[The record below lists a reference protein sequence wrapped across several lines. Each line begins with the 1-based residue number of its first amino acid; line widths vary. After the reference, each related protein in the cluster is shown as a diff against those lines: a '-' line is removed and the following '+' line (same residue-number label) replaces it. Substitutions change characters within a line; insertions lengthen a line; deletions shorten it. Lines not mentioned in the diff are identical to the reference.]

1 MTNSERRVTGWNL
14 GAQEIYGWTAEEA
27 RGNNIYELLRT
38 EQSVMERIDTVLMD
52 EGHWDGELVQVA
64 KNGKEVRCESR
75 QVLLCDEDGKV
86 DFLLKINRDI
96 TERKRMEEK
105 LLQSAK
111 LESLGVLAGG
121 IAHDFNNLLTGVLAN
136 ADLLLLDVGEG
147 STTRSH
153 AQAICKAA
161 ERAAELAQ
169 QMLAYS
175 GRGTFSVEPV
185 NLGQFVRQTALL
197 IQASIPKNV
206 TLEFQLAEDVPLID
220 ADLSQLQQLVMN
232 IVINGA
238 EAIGPEGGSVT
249 IAAKSLAVDQL
260 YCRSLALGETLKP
273 GRYAALEITDTGCG
287 MDKETLARI
296 FDPFFTTKFVGRGLG
311 LAAVLGIVRAHKGA
325 IKIYSEPGNGTTFY
339 VLLPASTEKAAREPE
354 PPTSPVIVQES
365 KTVLVIDDEE
375 IVRSAATSALR
386 RLGYAVLSAY
396 DGSQGVQVFRSLHKT
411 ISLVILDLS
420 MPGISGEETLQQL
433 RTINPDTPI
442 LLSSG
447 FSGVEASRRF
457 GDSGVAGFLQKP
469 YTVNTLARH
478 VSAAIDADGND

>member
-1 MTNSERRVTGWNL
+1 MTNSERRITGWNL

-38 EQSVMERIDTVLMD
+38 EQSVMERIDKVLME

-64 KNGKEVRCESR
+64 KNGNEVRCESR
-75 QVLLCDEDGKV
+75 QVLLCDEDRKV
-86 DFLLKINRDI
+86 DCLLKINRDI

-136 ADLLLLDVGEG
+136 ADLLLQDVGEG

-249 IAAKSLAVDQL
+249 IAAKSLAVDEL
-260 YCRSLALGETLKP
+260 YCRSLALGESLKP

-287 MDKETLARI
+287 MDKRLW
-296 FDPFFTTKFVGRGLG
+296 
-311 LAAVLGIVRAHKGA
+311 
-325 IKIYSEPGNGTTFY
+325 
-339 VLLPASTEKAAREPE
+339 RE
-354 PPTSPVIVQES
+354 SSILS
-365 KTVLVIDDEE
+365 
-375 IVRSAATSALR
+375 LR
-386 RLGYAVLSAY
+386 RS
-396 DGSQGVQVFRSLHKT
+396 
-411 ISLVILDLS
+411 
-420 MPGISGEETLQQL
+420 
-433 RTINPDTPI
+433 
-442 LLSSG
+442 SSG
-447 FSGVEASRRF
+447 GGSVWQPSSGS
-457 GDSGVAGFLQKP
+457 
-469 YTVNTLARH
+469 
-478 VSAAIDADGND
+478 